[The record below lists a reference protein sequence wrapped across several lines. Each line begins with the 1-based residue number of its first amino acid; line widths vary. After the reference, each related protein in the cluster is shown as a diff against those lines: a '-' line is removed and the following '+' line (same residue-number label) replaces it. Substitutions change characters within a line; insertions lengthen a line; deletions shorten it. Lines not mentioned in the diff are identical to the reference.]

1 MLLLRAFLKLGS
13 VLGTALRDSTDRIME
28 NRFSQHITIPCYE
41 TDAAQLLKPA
51 SFMDFAQEAA
61 NRHAELLGFG
71 YDDLSRTRTLW
82 VLSRMHVKFLRHPRW
97 REETVLHTW
106 HKGPS
111 MMFHLRDFLM
121 TASDG
126 QPLVTATT
134 SWLVINVDTRRIVR
148 ELSFSG
154 EDSICRDNAIE
165 TPCGKVQMPGDAGQE
180 IVGTHVVS
188 YSDVDLNGHA
198 NNAMYIVWAMDAAD
212 YEVTS
217 ARPLKELKINFN
229 HETRPGE
236 SILISRARADVEDG
250 IRYSVEGKSGDRQAF
265 CAELLF

>member
-1 MLLLRAFLKLGS
+1 MSFQDR
-13 VLGTALRDSTDRIME
+13 RDKIME

-61 NRHAELLGFG
+61 NRHADQLGFG

-97 REETVLHTW
+97 REETILHTW

-111 MMFHLRDFLM
+111 MMFYLRDFLM
-121 TASDG
+121 TAADG
-126 QPLVTATT
+126 QPLVEATS

-148 ELSFSG
+148 ELPFNG
-154 EDSICRDNAIE
+154 DESICLDNAVE
-165 TPCGKVQMPGDAGQE
+165 TPCDKVQMPRGVVPEPA
-180 IVGTHVVS
+180 GTHIVS

-198 NNAMYIVWAMDAAD
+198 NNAMYIVWAMDAVD
-212 YEVTS
+212 YDVTS
-217 ARPLKELKINFN
+217 TRPLKELKINFN

-236 SILISRARADVEDG
+236 AIQISRVRFDYGDG
-250 IRYSVEGKSGDRQAF
+250 AGYLVEGKSGDRQAF

>member
-1 MLLLRAFLKLGS
+1 
-13 VLGTALRDSTDRIME
+13 ME
-28 NRFSQHITIPCYE
+28 NRFSQHIVIPCYE

-61 NRHAELLGFG
+61 NRHANLLGFG

-97 REETVLHTW
+97 REETDLHTW
-106 HKGPS
+106 HKGSS
-111 MMFHLRDFLM
+111 MMFYLRDFMM

-126 QPLVTATT
+126 QPLIVATT

-148 ELSFSG
+148 ELPFNG

-165 TPCGKVQMPGDAGQE
+165 TPCEKVQMPKNVE
-180 IVGTHVVS
+180 PESVRTHVVS

-212 YEVTS
+212 YDVTS
-217 ARPLKELKINFN
+217 KKPLKELKINFN

-236 SILISRARADVEDG
+236 AIHLSRVRLDDGDG
-250 IRYSVEGKSGDRQAF
+250 IRYFVEGKSGDRQAF